1 MKNTSKFQNVVIA
14 TIVGW
19 LVLFVFLPN
28 LMIIATSFLTRDD
41 ANFVSL
47 VFTLDNYARLLDPLY
62 FDVLLHSLNMAL
74 IATIACLVLGYPFA
88 WFLAGLPQKVRPLL
102 LFLLIVPFWTNSLI
116 RIYGLK
122 IFLSTKGYLNEF
134 LLWLG
139 VIDTPLR
146 IMFTPSAVIVGLVYI
161 LLPFMVMPL
170 YSSIEKLDKPLLEAA
185 KDLGASKFQT
195 FIRIIIP
202 LTMPGII
209 AGCLLVML
217 PAMGLFYVSDLM
229 GGAKNLLIGNV
240 IKSQFLNIRDW
251 PFGSATSIT
260 LTVVM
265 GLMLLVYWRASRL
278 LNKKGGTR
286 MIGRLLRGGFMTAI
300 YAYLYIPIIILIV
313 NSFNSSRFGINWQG
327 FTTDWY
333 SLLMNNDSLL
343 QAAQHSLTMAIFS
356 ATFATLIGSLTAVAL
371 YRYRFRGKPF
381 VSGMLFVVM
390 MSPDIVM
397 AISLL
402 VLFMLLGVQLGFWS
416 LLFSHI
422 TFCLPFVVVTVFA
435 RLKGFDVRML
445 EAAKD
450 LGASEMTILRK
461 IILPLAMPAVAAGWL
476 LSFTL
481 SMDDVVV
488 SSFVTGPSYEIL
500 PLKIYSMVK
509 VGVSP
514 EVNALATI
522 LLVFSL
528 VLVIASQVIARDKT
542 KSQGTM
548 K

>member
-1 MKNTSKFQNVVIA
+1 
-14 TIVGW
+14 
-19 LVLFVFLPN
+19 
-28 LMIIATSFLTRDD
+28 
-41 ANFVSL
+41 
-47 VFTLDNYARLLDPLY
+47 
-62 FDVLLHSLNMAL
+62 
-74 IATIACLVLGYPFA
+74 
-88 WFLAGLPQKVRPLL
+88 
-102 LFLLIVPFWTNSLI
+102 
-116 RIYGLK
+116 
-122 IFLSTKGYLNEF
+122 
-134 LLWLG
+134 
-139 VIDTPLR
+139 
-146 IMFTPSAVIVGLVYI
+146 
-161 LLPFMVMPL
+161 
-170 YSSIEKLDKPLLEAA
+170 
-185 KDLGASKFQT
+185 
-195 FIRIIIP
+195 
-202 LTMPGII
+202 
-209 AGCLLVML
+209 
-217 PAMGLFYVSDLM
+217 
-229 GGAKNLLIGNV
+229 
-240 IKSQFLNIRDW
+240 
-251 PFGSATSIT
+251 
-260 LTVVM
+260 
-265 GLMLLVYWRASRL
+265 
-278 LNKKGGTR
+278 

-327 FTTDWY
+327 FTTKWY
-333 SLLMNNDSLL
+333 GLLMNNDSLL
-343 QAAQHSLTMAIFS
+343 QAAQHSLTMAVFS

-422 TFCLPFVVVTVFA
+422 TFCLPFVVVTVYA

-450 LGASEMTILRK
+450 LGASE
-461 IILPLAMPAVAAGWL
+461 AAGWL

-522 LLVFSL
+522 LLVLSL

-542 KSQGTM
+542 KSQGTQ